1 MFEIYKNN
9 HFVMYYENL
18 NKSFGFTHSLTVKNL
33 LTNETTGM
41 WVDPTHTST
50 DAKLLDKILR
60 LQQLKE
66 TMTQD
71 EYEHE
76 VACFIERLIENG
88 GYTCLEISSL
98 MKDALKHHKDPQ
110 HLLETIKN
118 VDVSYIRNQDI
129 DRFHNIQEMKNAVA
143 GFIKTLTEFICNLLS
158 LPSDNSVTSI
168 LVKFNIYQ
176 NPIADEEIKEPTNFV
191 SSMI

>member
-143 GFIKTLTEFICNLLS
+143 GFIKTLTEVICNLLT
-158 LPSDNSVTSI
+158 LPSDTSVTSI